1 MVLRQEPGLMGIFGD
16 MRKALWH
23 LRSGGKAQLQEW
35 RRRQKTELG
44 ILVPPSI
51 NGSEGEWAGRGR
63 NRQLQFTPYEFSRL
77 GRRRTDLNVGVI
89 LDDFTRT
96 AFSFEWN
103 LLELRREL
111 WRDQLGQARI
121 DFLFVES
128 AWNGNSGSWQYQLT
142 GASGPGVE
150 LVRLVE
156 WCRGHGIP
164 TVFWNKEDPPHY
176 DDFLPTAKLFDH
188 VFTSDSDRIPDY
200 VRDLGHDRVGTL
212 PFAAQPAI
220 HNPVR
225 PGHGWHSRGVAFAG
239 MYFAHKYPQRR
250 GQMDMLLGAAMT
262 EARTGGAELEIFSR
276 QLGGDKKYQFP
287 EPFDK
292 HVVGSLSYAQML
304 TAYRA
309 YKAFLNVNSVI
320 ESPSMCARR
329 IFEITASGTP
339 VVSTPSAAISRFFE
353 DDEVLVAAA
362 KPEAENLLR
371 MLTSNAEFN
380 ERVVHKA
387 QRRIWGEHTY
397 AHRAESILRAIAP
410 ERCRPVDLP
419 SVSALVITIRP
430 QQLRHIFQTVGSQ
443 DGVDLELVLLTHGFV
458 AAEGELADLARTHGV
473 ARYTVLVAPDTVALG
488 ECLNLCVEASTGAV
502 LTKMDDDDYYAPNYL
517 VDLLHAL
524 TYSGAD
530 VVGKQS
536 HYMHFLSSRATVLRA
551 ADKEHRFSRLVMG
564 PTITARREVFEAHP
578 FEALSRGE
586 DSAFLA
592 SVAAANGSI
601 YSADRFNYCQMRFGT
616 GPTWAVSDDGSA
628 ASGTIQILG
637 NPRERIT
644 L

>member
-1 MVLRQEPGLMGIFGD
+1 MGVFGE

-23 LRSGGKAQLQEW
+23 LRSGGTAQLQKW
-35 RRRQKTELG
+35 RLRQKAEPGLFDPQN
-44 ILVPPSI
+44 IK
-51 NGSEGEWAGRGR
+51 GSEGEWAGRGR
-63 NRQLQFTPYEFSRL
+63 NRQLQFRPYESSRP
-77 GRRRTDLNVGVI
+77 GPRRMDLNVGVI
-89 LDDFTRT
+89 LDDFSRT

-111 WRDQLGQARI
+111 WRDQLGRTRI

-128 AWNGNSGSWQYQLT
+128 AWNGNSGSWQYQLA
-142 GASGPGVE
+142 GASGPGIE

-156 WCRGHGIP
+156 WCRDRGMP

-176 DDFLPTAKLFDH
+176 EDFLPAAKLFDH
-188 VFTSDSDRIPDY
+188 VLTSDSDRIPDY
-200 VRDLGHDRVGTL
+200 MRDLGHDRVGTL

-239 MYFAHKYPQRR
+239 MYFAHKYPLRR
-250 GQMDMLLGAAMT
+250 AQMDMLLGAAMT

-292 HVVGSLSYAQML
+292 HVVGTLSYAQML

-339 VVSTPSAAISRFFE
+339 VVSTPSAAISLFFE
-353 DDEVLVAAA
+353 DDEVLLAPA
-362 KPEAENLLR
+362 KPEAENMLR

-380 ERVVHKA
+380 ARVVHKA

-397 AHRAESILRAIAP
+397 AHRAESVVRAIAP
-410 ERCRPVDLP
+410 GRRRPVNLP
-419 SVSALVITIRP
+419 SVSALVSTIRP
-430 QQLRHIFQTVGSQ
+430 QQLSHIFQTVGSQ

-458 AAEGELADLARTHGV
+458 AAEGQLADLAHAHGV
-473 ARYTVLVAPDTVALG
+473 AKYTVLVAPDTLTLG
-488 ECLNLCVEASTGAV
+488 ECLNLCVEASAGAV

-536 HYMHFLSSRATVLRA
+536 HYMHFLSSRATMLRA
-551 ADKEHRFSRLVMG
+551 ADKEHRFSGLVMG

-586 DSAFLA
+586 DTAFLT

-601 YSADRFNYCQMRFGT
+601 YSADRFNYCQMGFGA
-616 GPTWAVSDDGSA
+616 GHNRAVSDDELA
-628 ASGTIQILG
+628 ASGKIQLFG
-637 NPRERIT
+637 NPREHIT